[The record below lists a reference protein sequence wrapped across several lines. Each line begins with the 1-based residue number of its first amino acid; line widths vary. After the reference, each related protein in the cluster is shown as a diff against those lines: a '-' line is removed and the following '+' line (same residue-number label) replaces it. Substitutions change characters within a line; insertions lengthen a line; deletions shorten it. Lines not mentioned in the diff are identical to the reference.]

1 MIQNFIKKLVNLTF
15 VLLLLPVVSASAQ
28 YQLPNANFESWNRTW
43 NDKPQP
49 DSWYFANIHQTPLGM
64 DLKFNVG
71 ERSTRA
77 HTGSYSALCQGT
89 EVGAAGIK
97 EVSPSWITLGTPWT
111 YIDGLDTGSATA
123 GTSGGITWTARPDT
137 MSVWIIRESAT
148 GEDMNLV
155 YYAWTGTSTNTK
167 YKNKNNG
174 CQSHTENDEES
185 DICYSFDGN
194 ECGSPTGNAV
204 QVAQGW
210 LRTKALYNNWTL
222 VKVPI
227 KYFNNSAPQ
236 KMNIILSASN
246 YPHKRAKDGISTTSK
261 LYVDDI
267 SLIYSSQIYEMRFN
281 GMAYSKFKKDKY
293 EYTYELTGDDMPV
306 ITCFRSD
313 RQLSGS
319 EISIQYGTK
328 DGAPTTITVKAEDG
342 SSTSTY
348 KIYFVSKRDTNQY
361 PTSIKVNGTELSGF
375 NAYVSDYTVSLPY
388 GTEQKP
394 VIDVV
399 KANNKQT
406 VEISDY
412 AIPGTAKVTV
422 YAENT
427 DYSVTYNIKFE
438 LKGLSDTT
446 LKDILVNGVSIEG
459 FSPTKTIYRVNVP
472 VGTTGKQN
480 ITYVSAYPSGAQTIV
495 VDSRDV
501 AETSTITVSAPEAS
515 TSRVYKI
522 SYNVT
527 ESAYSYL
534 QDLKVGGVTIPGF
547 APATLSYTYPLPLG
561 TTSVP
566 AVTWTSGD
574 NYQTITKEDGGIDG
588 ITKITVK
595 AQNGINTSIYRISF
609 PLTKSSNSKLSDL
622 KVGGVTL
629 PDFSAD
635 VTSYSYVLPVGTTE
649 LPAVTWIQGDDYQ
662 SVRAI
667 YGGVN
672 GTTKI
677 IVTAQDGIVTTY
689 SIAFSVTQASNSTLK
704 DIKVGGVSIEGFMP
718 EKTEYFIVLPRGTK
732 TLPEI
737 TYTPYDELQK
747 ITKIEGGVNGVTRIT
762 VKAQSGDVTVYSLSF
777 SVEKSNNA
785 LLQDL
790 KVAGSTIEGFAP
802 NKFSYD
808 YELPAGTTVLPEISC
823 TQGDE
828 YQRVYITKG
837 GVKGAT
843 TIRVVAEDGDEN
855 TYTINFYVQKS
866 ESANLKN
873 IFIGGVALEGFTPDV
888 YSYDYTLS
896 ASEAT
901 CPAITVEKDGNQE
914 VVITK
919 PQGAGAA
926 TIKVIPEEGAV
937 NIYTINIFS
946 AAGGNCD
953 LADISVD
960 GVTVEGFA
968 PDKTEY
974 DITLAKGTT
983 VLPAITYVKGND
995 GQTVERRY
1003 GGVNGVTTISVMS
1016 AGGRFKAYYLNFSTE
1031 KSDVALLSD
1040 LKIDG
1045 VSIEGFSPDKYE
1057 YTYYVGKDATE
1068 LPSIQPVKA
1077 DASSRVDA
1085 VLPALYGNANFYVTA
1100 DNGVDKATYSVK
1112 FIPVADSNASLS
1124 DLKVDG
1130 VTIENFSPGVLDYVY
1145 EVESGYV
1152 PTVSYTRGADT
1163 QKILLDKDSKKA
1175 IIKVLAEDGSE
1186 QQYTVTFKSI
1196 LDNNA
1201 LLSDLQVYDSSS
1213 NKFVSVEGFASDR
1226 FDYTVQLPIT
1236 STDFPAVNCVGVNER
1251 QTYLISYGKFSEPVA
1266 IKVTA
1271 EDGETTAD
1279 YTITFVKE
1287 KSSVSTLDELLV
1299 GGDIIEGF
1307 DPETHTY
1314 NVEFEADEA
1323 RGDISFVRTD
1333 AASLVTVHDNSYN
1346 TASTVTVT
1354 AEDGTETVYTIN
1366 FSTKAPVGENV
1377 LKALMV
1383 NGNPVAG
1390 FASDKFDYTVEL
1402 YSNEKSGVS
1411 FVKNYES
1418 QTAVV
1423 TSSEKGK
1430 SVVTLKSNQDGVAD
1444 ATYTINYTYKQ
1455 PYNVLASISVNGA
1468 VISGFDPYKTKYVV
1482 LVANAPSSVTA
1493 EMPDGSD
1500 AVKSLNTSNHVR
1512 FETPA
1517 TDRLQA
1523 AVYDVYFHYTGDDV
1537 DGSFETW
1544 ENATYNNVQ
1553 HPKGWKIPA
1562 DFIESHLGTYTSG
1575 EEVNPTTTKYSG
1587 SKAVHLKTVWLLPS
1601 AETMFGLMSL
1611 SDMSF
1616 ELGAWVLGIR
1626 TKSKNSFG
1634 EGVTYRN
1641 TPDKFSMMYYPV
1653 ANNKITEWHFIYKL
1667 KDTDGNTISNTYKG
1681 SYDKKKVWQKMEL
1694 PLSYPSNF
1702 STPAKLDLIVNS
1714 AHSETISDMYV
1725 GGSGGIPS
1733 SRYTSSLY
1741 VDDLKFIYSSA
1752 IKSITVN
1759 GNNAELNGE
1768 TATATINTEY
1778 IGLPDI
1784 NITGEVNDQMYDIDY
1799 GTEVDGVRTVSIVS
1813 YAEDMSHTD
1822 YTLTI
1827 TRAKSAETGLKSVMI
1842 DEVEVELNDGQTEYS
1857 VAVPAGTRYIKNISV
1872 NGKSSYQTIQTS
1884 FANGVITVVSTAET
1898 GDSKTYTINVVETDY
1913 SKAALNNIEVD
1924 GYAIEFAADKTDY
1937 AVALMSGTVTMP
1949 HISYNKI
1956 SDKQSVVL
1964 TEGGV
1969 NDMTS
1974 IKVTSADGDNELTY
1988 NIKFSVDPSAKTT
2001 SQLEGIEVLDAAV
2014 PVPFRQDVYEYEF
2027 DKAIEKVALVNYNRA
2042 FAEDSMAV
2050 VVNSDSLV
2058 WNLSNKVSE
2067 TEHEYKLRFTNRKS
2081 DNAKLSA
2088 IMVNGASYAEFDPAV
2103 TEYNITVG
2111 ETDGLIVEPVLG
2123 EPEQTLESSVL
2134 MPDNALLAYQ
2144 FTVTAANGNTLTY
2157 IVNLDREKN
2166 SDVTLNDITL
2176 GGAQVSGFDPA
2187 VTEYRVE
2194 LPAGTTKLPEVYA
2207 FGAQSS
2213 QTLSMSVG
2221 SISDA
2226 TTVNVNAENG
2236 DEQTYVLSFTVALSD
2251 NALLS
2256 GISANYVPLPD
2267 FEPEKFEYSVD
2278 VPAGKNDPVI
2288 TVDLGEPNQRVSA
2301 VLDGD
2306 KYKITV
2312 FAEAGNSQEYI
2323 VTFVRH
2329 LASGSDL
2336 ADIKLDGVSIEG
2348 FEPTKYEYSVELPYG
2363 TETLPAIEAVMGDAG
2378 QDIVIITSSVEGD
2391 TEINVTS
2398 QDRQNSSRYVIHFSV
2413 AKSANCDL
2421 AMIFADGT
2429 EISGFAPDV
2438 TEYNFTL
2445 PVGVT
2450 AIPEITYTKGDDEQT
2465 VTKIADGTTVALEV
2479 KAGNGINTKTYTL
2492 NYTIVLS
2499 KDASLNM
2506 IYVNG
2511 DEVENFAK
2519 ETLEYTVT
2527 LPLGTDITKVV
2538 VDYDKGTEWQTVE
2551 KVPFEGGV
2559 DLVVSAQD
2567 VEVKQTYRVNLNVE
2581 KSTNTALSDLMSGGK
2596 TVPDFDPETLD
2607 YSIVLPIGT
2616 KFIPDVTYV
2625 EGDEYQTIEKS
2636 VAADSLF
2643 FSVKVTAQN
2652 MDSRTYT
2659 VSYTKELSHDATLK
2673 SITLGDERQLI
2684 PQFDGDVLEYEVKLP
2699 YNAHSVPA
2707 ISYEKND
2714 DGQTVETDYTTSVT
2728 GTSTIK
2734 VTAADGDTSNT
2745 YTIQFSL
2752 LPCDVTTLDMIYY
2765 NGKNVPDFLPED
2777 NDYEVNLPYGTVDA
2791 PEVTFDFS
2799 VPGSQSA
2806 SVVTTGTQN
2815 GWKSVISVKAESGDE
2830 NEYTVIFTVQP
2841 DSETRLSD
2849 IKTFGK
2855 SIVGFNPEIE
2865 SYSFELEAYSDST
2878 LLPYPKDVE
2887 YVKMSSN
2894 ETVEVSQ
2901 PSRESVILKVTAPSG
2916 AVRNYVIKTTIR
2928 VSDNAHL
2935 AAIFYKDALIDGFEP
2950 DVYEYTI
2957 KLPFGSNTVDKDLVT
2972 YKTQEPGQTVMVVKN
2987 NLDVELQV
2995 TAQDGETYQIYTIH
3009 FVPDDF
3015 DPTVVPTQNEVC
3027 VTSTADGGW
3036 KFTTKCKNLT
3046 VIITDLAGRF
3056 LSIAELPSVD
3066 PNCEDIC
3073 SPDAEGYVYYGVKNQ
3088 VVTYNF
3094 LYAQK
3099 QRVLTGKLRCR

>member
-293 EYTYELTGDDMPV
+293 EYTYELTGDEMPV

-406 VEISDY
+406 VEISSY
-412 AIPGTAKVTV
+412 TIPGTAKVTV

-459 FSPTKTIYRVNVP
+459 FSPTKTFYKVNVP
-472 VGTTGKQN
+472 VGTTGAQQ
-480 ITYVSAYPSGAQTIV
+480 ITYVSAYPEGAQTIV
-495 VDSRDV
+495 VDSRDIS
-501 AETSTITVSAPEAS
+501 ETSTITVSAPEATS
-515 TSRVYKI
+515 SRVYKI

-649 LPAVTWIQGDDYQ
+649 LPAVTWTQGDDYQ
-662 SVRAI
+662 SVKAI

-677 IVTAQDGIVTTY
+677 IVTAQDGTVTTY

-873 IFIGGVALEGFTPDV
+873 IFIGGVALEGFIPDV

-1045 VSIEGFSPDKYE
+1045 VSIEGFSPDKYD

-1085 VLPALYGNANFYVTA
+1085 VLPAVYGNANFYVTA

-1145 EVESGYV
+1145 EVASGYV
-1152 PTVSYTRGADT
+1152 PTVSYTRGTDT

-1279 YTITFVKE
+1279 YTITFERE
-1287 KSSVSTLDELLV
+1287 KSSVSTLDELQV
-1299 GGDIIEGF
+1299 GGDMVEGF
-1307 DPETHTY
+1307 DPETLTY
-1314 NVEFEADEA
+1314 NIELEADET

-1333 AASLVTVHDNSYN
+1333 AASLVTVRDNSYN

-1354 AEDGTETVYTIN
+1354 AEDGSETVYTLN

-1383 NGNPVAG
+1383 NEKLVSG
-1390 FASDKFDYTVEL
+1390 FASDKFEYNVEL
-1402 YSNEKSGVS
+1402 YSNEIPDVT
-1411 FVKNYES
+1411 FVKNYEL
-1418 QTAVV
+1418 QTALV
-1423 TSSEKGK
+1423 TTSEQGK
-1430 SVVTLKSNQDGVAD
+1430 SVITLKSNQDGVAD
-1444 ATYTINYTYKQ
+1444 VTYTINYTYAL
-1455 PYNVLASISVNGA
+1455 PYNVASTIKIDDVEIA
-1468 VISGFDPYKTKYVV
+1468 GFDPYKTKYVIDV
-1482 LVANAPSSVTA
+1482 TSTPASVVA
-1493 EMPDGSD
+1493 EMADGSD
-1500 AVKSLNTSNHVR
+1500 VNRTINNQNHVR
-1512 FETPA
+1512 FETPEKDGFA
-1517 TDRLQA
+1517 GV
-1523 AVYDVYFHYTGDDV
+1523 VYDLYFYYSDDV
-1537 DGSFETW
+1537 IPNNHFTEWTKPKYTVVSSAVKPVGWNCPADVVGEQDVHWSAALVCAGVRSGKAGYEISKESNTVVGV
-1544 ENATYNNVQ
+1544 NTKTYQ
-1553 HPKGWKIPA
+1553 CALAGEIPA
-1562 DFIESHLGTYTSG
+1562 VLTLGNVSCHMDVAAQSETGFSG
-1575 EEVNPTTTKYSG
+1575 
-1587 SKAVHLKTVWLLPS
+1587 
-1601 AETMFGLMSL
+1601 
-1611 SDMSF
+1611 
-1616 ELGAWVLGIR
+1616 GI
-1626 TKSKNSFG
+1626 TF
-1634 EGVTYRN
+1634 RN
-1641 TPDKFSMMYYPV
+1641 TPDAVKLRYNYKSK
-1653 ANNKITEWHFIYKL
+1653 ANDGALFAVRFFEGGTEINKDILIENETSGYAEYTKQLELGDAHPTNMNIAINPN
-1667 KDTDGNTISNTYKG
+1667 GNTWKG
-1681 SYDKKKVWQKMEL
+1681 LTALNMAEV
-1694 PLSYPSNF
+1694 
-1702 STPAKLDLIVNS
+1702 
-1714 AHSETISDMYV
+1714 
-1725 GGSGGIPS
+1725 
-1733 SRYTSSLY
+1733 Y
-1741 VDDLKFIYSSA
+1741 VDYISFLYNSKISA
-1752 IKSITVN
+1752 ITVN
-1759 GNNAELNGE
+1759 GEAASISGT
-1768 TATATINTEY
+1768 TATATIDSEY

-1784 NITGEVNDQMYDIDY
+1784 KITGEVDDQMYRIDY
-1799 GTEVDGVRTVSIVS
+1799 DTEVDGVRTVSIVS
-1813 YAEDMSHTD
+1813 YAENLSYTD

-1827 TRAKSAETGLKSVMI
+1827 TRAKSAETGLKSVMV
-1842 DEVEVELNDGQTEYS
+1842 DGVSVGLNDGQTEYT
-1857 VAVPAGTRYIKNISV
+1857 VTVPAGTRFIKNISV
-1872 NGKSSYQTIQTS
+1872 KGKSTYQTIQTS
-1884 FANGVITVVSTAET
+1884 FADGAITVVSTAEN

-2027 DKAIEKVALVNYNRA
+2027 DKAIEKVALINYNRA

-2226 TTVNVNAENG
+2226 TTVNVNAGNG

-2278 VPAGKNDPVI
+2278 VPAGKEDPVI

-2312 FAEAGNSQEYI
+2312 IAEAGNSQEYV

-2329 LASGSDL
+2329 MASGSDL
-2336 ADIKLDGVSIEG
+2336 ADIKLDGVSIDG

-2714 DGQTVETDYTTSVT
+2714 DGQTVETSYTESLT

-2791 PEVTFDFS
+2791 PAVTFDLS
-2799 VPGSQSA
+2799 EPEHQSA
-2806 SVVTTGTQN
+2806 SVVTTGTEG

-2865 SYSFELEAYSDST
+2865 SYSFELEAYSDSS

-2887 YVKMSSN
+2887 YIKMSDN
-2894 ETVEVSQ
+2894 EVVEISQ

-2916 AVRNYVIKTTIR
+2916 AVRNYVVKTTIR
-2928 VSDNAHL
+2928 VSDNAQL
-2935 AAIFYKDALIDGFEP
+2935 DAVLYKDVVIDGFSP
-2950 DVYEYTI
+2950 DIYDYTI

-3027 VTSTADGGW
+3027 VTSTVDGGW

-3099 QRVLTGKLRCR
+3099 QRVLTGKLKCR

>member
-293 EYTYELTGDDMPV
+293 EYTYELTGDEMPV

-394 VIDVV
+394 IIDVV

-406 VEISDY
+406 VEISSY
-412 AIPGTAKVTV
+412 TIPGTAKVTV

-459 FSPTKTIYRVNVP
+459 FSPTKTFYKVNVP
-472 VGTTGKQN
+472 VGTTGAQQ
-480 ITYVSAYPSGAQTIV
+480 ITYVSAYPEGAQTIV
-495 VDSRDV
+495 VDSRDIS
-501 AETSTITVSAPEAS
+501 ETSTITVSAPEATS
-515 TSRVYKI
+515 SRVYKI

-649 LPAVTWIQGDDYQ
+649 LPAVTWTQGDDYQ
-662 SVRAI
+662 SVKAI

-677 IVTAQDGIVTTY
+677 IVTAQDGTVTTY

-873 IFIGGVALEGFTPDV
+873 IFIGGVALEGFIPDV

-1045 VSIEGFSPDKYE
+1045 VSIEGFSPDKYD

-1085 VLPALYGNANFYVTA
+1085 VLPAVYGNANFYVTA

-1145 EVESGYV
+1145 EVASGYV
-1152 PTVSYTRGADT
+1152 PTVSYTRGTDT

-1279 YTITFVKE
+1279 YTITFERE
-1287 KSSVSTLDELLV
+1287 KSSVSTLDELQV
-1299 GGDIIEGF
+1299 GGDMVEGF
-1307 DPETHTY
+1307 DPETLTY
-1314 NVEFEADEA
+1314 NIELEADET

-1333 AASLVTVHDNSYN
+1333 AASLVTVRDNSYN

-1354 AEDGTETVYTIN
+1354 AEDGSETVYTLN

-1383 NGNPVAG
+1383 NEKLVSG
-1390 FASDKFDYTVEL
+1390 FASDKFEYNVEL
-1402 YSNEKSGVS
+1402 YSNEIPDVT
-1411 FVKNYES
+1411 FVKNYEL
-1418 QTAVV
+1418 QTALV
-1423 TSSEKGK
+1423 TTSEQGK
-1430 SVVTLKSNQDGVAD
+1430 SVITLKSNQDGVAD
-1444 ATYTINYTYKQ
+1444 VTYTINYTYAL
-1455 PYNVLASISVNGA
+1455 PYNVASTIKIDDVEIA
-1468 VISGFDPYKTKYVV
+1468 GFDPYKTKYVIDV
-1482 LVANAPSSVTA
+1482 TSTPASVVA
-1493 EMPDGSD
+1493 EMADGSD
-1500 AVKSLNTSNHVR
+1500 VNRTINNQNHVR
-1512 FETPA
+1512 FETPEKDGFA
-1517 TDRLQA
+1517 GV
-1523 AVYDVYFHYTGDDV
+1523 VYDLYFYYSDDV
-1537 DGSFETW
+1537 IPNNHFTEWTKPKYTVVSSAVKPVGWNCPADVVGEQDVHWSAALVCAGVRSGKAGYEISKESNTVVGV
-1544 ENATYNNVQ
+1544 NTKTYQ
-1553 HPKGWKIPA
+1553 CALAGEIPA
-1562 DFIESHLGTYTSG
+1562 VLTLGNVSCHMDVAAQSETGFSG
-1575 EEVNPTTTKYSG
+1575 
-1587 SKAVHLKTVWLLPS
+1587 
-1601 AETMFGLMSL
+1601 
-1611 SDMSF
+1611 
-1616 ELGAWVLGIR
+1616 GI
-1626 TKSKNSFG
+1626 TF
-1634 EGVTYRN
+1634 RN
-1641 TPDKFSMMYYPV
+1641 TPDAVKLRYNYKSK
-1653 ANNKITEWHFIYKL
+1653 ANDGALFAVRFFEGGTEINKDILIENETSGYAEYTKQLELGDAHPTNMNIAINPN
-1667 KDTDGNTISNTYKG
+1667 GNTWKG
-1681 SYDKKKVWQKMEL
+1681 LTALNMAEV
-1694 PLSYPSNF
+1694 
-1702 STPAKLDLIVNS
+1702 
-1714 AHSETISDMYV
+1714 
-1725 GGSGGIPS
+1725 
-1733 SRYTSSLY
+1733 Y
-1741 VDDLKFIYSSA
+1741 VDYISFLYNSKISA
-1752 IKSITVN
+1752 ITVN
-1759 GNNAELNGE
+1759 GEAASISGT
-1768 TATATINTEY
+1768 TATATIDSEY

-1784 NITGEVNDQMYDIDY
+1784 KITGEVDDQMYRIDY
-1799 GTEVDGVRTVSIVS
+1799 DTEVDGVRTVSIVS
-1813 YAEDMSHTD
+1813 YAENLSYTD

-1827 TRAKSAETGLKSVMI
+1827 TRAKSAETGLKSVMV
-1842 DEVEVELNDGQTEYS
+1842 DGVSVGLNDGQTEYT
-1857 VAVPAGTRYIKNISV
+1857 VTVPAGTRFIKNISV
-1872 NGKSSYQTIQTS
+1872 KGKSTYQTIQTS
-1884 FANGVITVVSTAET
+1884 FADGAITVVSTAEN

-2027 DKAIEKVALVNYNRA
+2027 DKAIEKVALINYNRA

-2226 TTVNVNAENG
+2226 TTVNVNAGNG

-2278 VPAGKNDPVI
+2278 VPAGKEDPVI

-2312 FAEAGNSQEYI
+2312 IAEAGNSQEYV

-2329 LASGSDL
+2329 MASGSDL
-2336 ADIKLDGVSIEG
+2336 ADIKLDGVSIDG

-2714 DGQTVETDYTTSVT
+2714 DGQTVETSYTESLT

-2791 PEVTFDFS
+2791 PAVTFDLS
-2799 VPGSQSA
+2799 EPEHQSA
-2806 SVVTTGTQN
+2806 SVVTTGTEG

-2865 SYSFELEAYSDST
+2865 SYSFELEAYSDSS

-2887 YVKMSSN
+2887 YIKMSDN
-2894 ETVEVSQ
+2894 EVVEISQ

-2916 AVRNYVIKTTIR
+2916 AVRNYVVKTTIR
-2928 VSDNAHL
+2928 VSDNAQL
-2935 AAIFYKDALIDGFEP
+2935 DAVLYKDVVIDGFSP
-2950 DVYEYTI
+2950 DIYDYTI

-3027 VTSTADGGW
+3027 VTSTVDGGW

-3099 QRVLTGKLRCR
+3099 QRVLTGKLKCR

>member
-1 MIQNFIKKLVNLTF
+1 MIQNFTKKLVDFTF

-28 YQLPNANFESWNRTW
+28 YQLPNAGFEAWNSSWNG
-43 NDKPQP
+43 KPQP
-49 DSWYFANIHQTPLGM
+49 DSWNLSNVSQAGF
-64 DLKFNVG
+64 DFNVG
-71 ERSTRA
+71 ERTNDA
-77 HTGSYSALCQGT
+77 HTGQYAVRCQGT
-89 EVGAAGIK
+89 EVGGFGITA
-97 EVSPSWITLGTPWT
+97 VSPSWVTLGVAWA
-111 YIDGLDTGSATA
+111 YLDGINVGSATA
-123 GTSGGITWTARPDT
+123 GTTGGIAFSARPD
-137 MSVWIIRESAT
+137 SLGVWMKRGTA
-148 GEDMNLV
+148 GGNEDMNIV
-155 YYAWTGTSTNTK
+155 YYSWHGTATNNK
-167 YKNKNNG
+167 YGNKNGG
-174 CQSHTENDEES
+174 CTTTQRVDEES
-185 DICYSFDGN
+185 DICKSDGN
-194 ECGSPTGNAV
+194 ECQSPSGDAV

-210 LRTKALYNNWTL
+210 LRSRVNYGNWTL

-227 KYFNNSAPQ
+227 KYFNNDRPT
-236 KMNIILSASN
+236 KMNIILSGSN
-246 YPHKRAKDGISTTSK
+246 YPNKRANSGQYTTSWMI
-261 LYVDDI
+261 VDDVH
-267 SLIYSSQIYEMRFN
+267 LIYSSQIYEMRFN

-293 EYTYELTGDDMPV
+293 EYTYELTGDEMPV

-319 EISIQYGTK
+319 EISIQYGTM

-406 VEISDY
+406 VEISSY
-412 AIPGTAKVTV
+412 TIPGTAKVTV

-459 FSPTKTIYRVNVP
+459 FSPTKTFYKVNVP
-472 VGTTGKQN
+472 VGTTGAQQ
-480 ITYVSAYPSGAQTIV
+480 ITYVSAYPEGAQTIV
-495 VDSRDV
+495 VDSRDIS
-501 AETSTITVSAPEAS
+501 ETSTITVSAPEATS
-515 TSRVYKI
+515 SRVYKI

-677 IVTAQDGIVTTY
+677 IVTAQDGTVTTY

-873 IFIGGVALEGFTPDV
+873 IFIGGVALEGFIPDV

-983 VLPAITYVKGND
+983 VLPAITYVKGNE

-1085 VLPALYGNANFYVTA
+1085 VLPAVYGNANFYVTA

-1145 EVESGYV
+1145 EVASGYV
-1152 PTVSYTRGADT
+1152 PTVTYTRGADT
-1163 QKILLDKDSKKA
+1163 QKVLLDKDSKKA
-1175 IIKVLAEDGSE
+1175 VIKVLAEDGGE
-1186 QQYTVTFKSI
+1186 QQYTVTFKAI

-1213 NKFVSVEGFASDR
+1213 NKFVSVEGFAPDK

-1279 YTITFVKE
+1279 YTITFERE
-1287 KSSVSTLDELLV
+1287 KSSVSTLDELQV
-1299 GGDIIEGF
+1299 GGDMVEGF
-1307 DPETHTY
+1307 DPETLTY
-1314 NVEFEADEA
+1314 NIELEADEM

-1333 AASLVTVHDNSYN
+1333 AASLVTVRDNSYN

-1354 AEDGTETVYTIN
+1354 AEDGSETVYTLN

-1383 NGNPVAG
+1383 NEKLVSG
-1390 FASDKFDYTVEL
+1390 FASDKFEYNVEL
-1402 YSNEKSGVS
+1402 YSNEIPDVT
-1411 FVKNYES
+1411 FVKNYEL
-1418 QTAVV
+1418 QTALV
-1423 TSSEKGK
+1423 TTSEQGK
-1430 SVVTLKSNQDGVAD
+1430 SVITLKSNQDGVAD
-1444 ATYTINYTYKQ
+1444 VTYTINYTYAL
-1455 PYNVLASISVNGA
+1455 PYNVASTIKIDDVEIA
-1468 VISGFDPYKTKYVV
+1468 GFDPYKTKYVIDV
-1482 LVANAPSSVTA
+1482 TSTPASVVA
-1493 EMPDGSD
+1493 EMADGSD
-1500 AVKSLNTSNHVR
+1500 VNRTINNQNHVR
-1512 FETPA
+1512 FETPEKDGFA
-1517 TDRLQA
+1517 GV
-1523 AVYDVYFHYTGDDV
+1523 VYDLYFYYSDDV
-1537 DGSFETW
+1537 IPNNHFTEWTKPKYTVVSSAVKPVGWNCPADVVGEQDVHWSAALVCAGVRSGKAGYEISKESNTVVGV
-1544 ENATYNNVQ
+1544 NTKTYQ
-1553 HPKGWKIPA
+1553 CALAGEIPA
-1562 DFIESHLGTYTSG
+1562 VLTLGNVSCHMDVAAQSETGFSG
-1575 EEVNPTTTKYSG
+1575 
-1587 SKAVHLKTVWLLPS
+1587 
-1601 AETMFGLMSL
+1601 
-1611 SDMSF
+1611 
-1616 ELGAWVLGIR
+1616 GI
-1626 TKSKNSFG
+1626 TF
-1634 EGVTYRN
+1634 RN
-1641 TPDKFSMMYYPV
+1641 TPDAVKLRYNYKSK
-1653 ANNKITEWHFIYKL
+1653 ANDGALFAVRFFEGGTEINKDILIENETSGYAEYTKQLELGDAHPTNMNIAINPN
-1667 KDTDGNTISNTYKG
+1667 GNTWKG
-1681 SYDKKKVWQKMEL
+1681 LTALNMAEV
-1694 PLSYPSNF
+1694 
-1702 STPAKLDLIVNS
+1702 
-1714 AHSETISDMYV
+1714 
-1725 GGSGGIPS
+1725 
-1733 SRYTSSLY
+1733 Y
-1741 VDDLKFIYSSA
+1741 VDYISFLYNSKISA
-1752 IKSITVN
+1752 ITVN
-1759 GNNAELNGE
+1759 GEAASISGT
-1768 TATATINTEY
+1768 TATATIDSEY

-1784 NITGEVNDQMYDIDY
+1784 KITGEVDDQMYRIDY
-1799 GTEVDGVRTVSIVS
+1799 DTEVDGVRTVSIVS
-1813 YAEDMSHTD
+1813 YAENLSYTD

-1827 TRAKSAETGLKSVMI
+1827 TRAKSAETGLKSVMV
-1842 DEVEVELNDGQTEYS
+1842 DGVSVGLNDGQTEYT
-1857 VAVPAGTRYIKNISV
+1857 VTVPAGTRFIKNISV
-1872 NGKSSYQTIQTS
+1872 KGKSTYQTIQTS
-1884 FANGVITVVSTAET
+1884 FADGAITVVSTAEN

-2027 DKAIEKVALVNYNRA
+2027 DKAIEKVALVNYNKA

-2278 VPAGKNDPVI
+2278 VPAGKEDPVI

-2312 FAEAGNSQEYI
+2312 IAEAGNSQEYV

-2329 LASGSDL
+2329 MASGSDL

-2538 VDYDKGTEWQTVE
+2538 VDYDKGTEWQSVE

>member
-1 MIQNFIKKLVNLTF
+1 MKQNFCKFLTKITAA
-15 VLLLLPVVSASAQ
+15 VMLLSVATANAQ
-28 YQLPNANFESWNRTW
+28 YQVPNANFESWPTTW
-43 NDKPQP
+43 NGAPQP
-49 DSWYFANIHQTPLGM
+49 ATWNLS
-64 DLKFNVG
+64 NVSQAGFDFCIG

-77 HTGSYSALCQGT
+77 HSGSYSVLCQDK
-89 EVGAAGIK
+89 EVGAFGIT
-97 EVSPSWITLGTPWT
+97 EVSPSWVTLGTPWA
-111 YIDGLDTGSATA
+111 YLEGLSTGSATA
-123 GTSGGITWTARPDT
+123 GTYGGIAWTARPDT
-137 MSVWIIRESAT
+137 MAVWIIRESA
-148 GEDMNLV
+148 GNEDMNLI
-155 YYAWTGTSTNTK
+155 YYSWTGTSTNTK
-167 YKNKNNG
+167 YKNKNRG
-174 CQSHTENDEES
+174 CTSVTQTDEES
-185 DICYSFDGN
+185 DICYSTDGN
-194 ECGSPTGNAV
+194 ECGAPSGNAV
-204 QVAQGW
+204 QVAEGW
-210 LRTKALYNNWTL
+210 LRTKATYNNWTL
-222 VKVPI
+222 IKVPI
-227 KYFNNSAPQ
+227 KYFNGSIPQ

-246 YPHKRAKDGISTTSK
+246 YPNKRANSGLFTSSK
-261 LYVDDI
+261 LYADDVN
-267 SLIYSSQIYEMRFN
+267 LIYSSKIYDIRFN
-281 GMAYSKFKKDKY
+281 GMSYSKFNKDKY
-293 EYTYELTGDDMPV
+293 EYTYELDGDNLPT
-306 ITCFRSD
+306 ITCYRSE

-319 EISIQYGTK
+319 EITISYGKK
-328 DGAPTTITVKAEDG
+328 DGAPTVITVRAEDG
-342 SSTSTY
+342 SSTTTY
-348 KIYFVSKRDTNQY
+348 TIHFVSKRDTNQY
-361 PTSIKVNGTELSGF
+361 PTSIKVNGTALAGF
-375 NAYVSDYTVSLPY
+375 NAYVSDYTVALPY
-388 GTEQKP
+388 GTTENP
-394 VIDVV
+394 NIEVV
-399 KANNKQT
+399 KANPKQT
-406 VEISDY
+406 VSIAPY
-412 AIPGTAKVTV
+412 TIPGTAKVTV

-427 DYSVTYNIKFE
+427 DYSVVYNIKFTV
-438 LKGLSDTT
+438 KGLSDTT
-446 LKDILVNGVSIEG
+446 LKDILVNGVSIDG
-459 FSPTKTIYRVNVP
+459 FSPTKTIYKVNVP
-472 VGTTGKQN
+472 VGTTGAQK
-480 ITYVSAYPSGAQTIV
+480 ITYVSAYPEGAQTVV
-495 VDSRDV
+495 VDSRDIS
-501 AETSTITVSAPEAS
+501 ETSTITVSAPEATS
-515 TSRVYKI
+515 SRVYKI

-534 QDLKVGGVTIPGF
+534 QDLKVGGVTISGF
-547 APATLSYTYPLPLG
+547 APATLNYTYPLPLG

-566 AVTWTSGD
+566 AVTWTQGD
-574 NYQTITKEDGGIDG
+574 NYQTVTKEDGGVDG

-595 AQNGINTSIYRISF
+595 AQNNINTSIYRISF
-609 PLTKSSNSKLSDL
+609 PLTKSSNSKLADL
-622 KVGGVTL
+622 KVAGVAL
-629 PDFSAD
+629 PGFSAD
-635 VTSYSYVLPVGTTE
+635 VTSYSYVLPVGTTV
-649 LPAVTWIQGDDYQ
+649 LPEVTWTQGDDFQ
-662 SVRAI
+662 TVKPI

-677 IVTAQDGIVTTY
+677 VVTAQDGTVTTY

-704 DIKVGGVSIEGFMP
+704 DIKVGGVSIDGFMP
-718 EKTEYFIVLPRGTK
+718 EKTEYYIVLPRGTK

-737 TYTPYDELQK
+737 TYTPFDELQK

-762 VKAQSGDVTVYSLSF
+762 VKAQSGDVTVYTLSF
-777 SVEKSNNA
+777 SVEKSDNA

-802 NKFSYD
+802 DKFSYD
-808 YELPAGTTVLPEISC
+808 YELAAGTTVLPEISC

-828 YQRVYITKG
+828 YQKVYITKG

-843 TIRVVAEDGDEN
+843 TIRVVAESGTEN

-896 ASEAT
+896 ASET
-901 CPAITVEKDGNQE
+901 SCPTITVEKDGNQE

-919 PQGAGAA
+919 PQGTGVA
-926 TIKVIPEEGAV
+926 TIKVVPEEGAV
-937 NIYTINIFS
+937 NIYTINIYS
-946 AAGGNCD
+946 AEGGNCE
-953 LADISVD
+953 LASISVG

-974 DITLAKGTT
+974 DITLAQGTT
-983 VLPAITYVKGND
+983 VLPAITYVKGDESQN
-995 GQTVERRY
+995 VELRE
-1003 GGVNGVTTISVMS
+1003 GGVNGTTIISVMS
-1016 AGGRFKAYYLNFSTE
+1016 AGGKTKAYYLNFTTE
-1031 KSDVALLSD
+1031 KSAVALLSD

-1045 VSIEGFSPDKYE
+1045 VSIEGFSPDKYD
-1057 YTYYVGKDATE
+1057 YVYKLNRDASV
-1068 LPSIQPVKA
+1068 LPAIQPVKA

-1085 VLPALYGNANFYVTA
+1085 VLPAVFGKAYFYVTA
-1100 DNGVDKATYSVK
+1100 DNGVDKATYSVL
-1112 FIPVADSNASLS
+1112 FTPVADSNASLS
-1124 DLKVDG
+1124 DLKIDG
-1130 VTIENFSPGVLDYVY
+1130 VTIEGFSPNVLDYVY
-1145 EVESGYV
+1145 EVAGGYV
-1152 PTVSYTRGADT
+1152 PSVTYIRGSEN
-1163 QKILLDKDSKKA
+1163 QKVLLDKDSKKSV
-1175 IIKVLAEDGSE
+1175 INVIAENGSE
-1186 QQYTVTFKSI
+1186 QKYTVTYKAI

-1201 LLSDLQVYDSSS
+1201 LLSDLQVYDSS
-1213 NKFVSVEGFASDR
+1213 NNRFVSVEGFAPDK
-1226 FDYTVQLPIT
+1226 FDYTVQLPKT
-1236 STDFPAVNCVGVNER
+1236 STDFPAVNCVGMNER
-1251 QTYLISYGKFSEPVA
+1251 QTYLISYGKVSEPVA

-1366 FSTKAPVGENV
+1366 FSVKAKTGENV

-1402 YSNEKSGVS
+1402 YSNEKPGVS

-1562 DFIESHLGTYTSG
+1562 DFIEGHLGTYTSG

-1616 ELGAWVLGIR
+1616 ELGAWYVFDH
-1626 TKSKNSFG
+1626 TPSKNSFG

-1681 SYDKKKVWQKMEL
+1681 SYDKKKIWQKMEL

-1725 GGSGGIPS
+1725 GGGGGIAS
-1733 SRYTSSLY
+1733 NRYTSSLY

-1759 GNNAELNGE
+1759 GNNAELNGK

-1784 NITGEVNDQMYDIDY
+1784 KITGEVNDQMYDIDY

-1827 TRAKSAETGLKSVMI
+1827 TRAKSVETGLKSVMI

-1872 NGKSSYQTIQTS
+1872 SGKSSYQTIQTS
-1884 FANGVITVVSTAET
+1884 FANGVITVVSTAEN
-1898 GDSKTYTINVVETDY
+1898 GDSKTYTFNLAEADK
-1913 SKAALNNIEVD
+1913 SKATLNNIEVN
-1924 GYAIEFAADKTDY
+1924 GYSIEFAADKTDY
-1937 AVALMSGTVTMP
+1937 AVTLASGTAVLP
-1949 HISYNKI
+1949 HISYTKI

-1969 NDMTS
+1969 NGATTL
-1974 IKVTSADGDNELTY
+1974 KVTSADGENELTY
-1988 NIKFSVDPSAKTT
+1988 NIEFSVAPSAETT
-2001 SQLEGIEVLDAAV
+2001 SQLESIEVLDATE
-2014 PVPFRQDVYEYEF
+2014 PISFNKDVYEYEF
-2027 DKAIEKVALVNYNRA
+2027 DKAMEDVALVNYGRA

-2050 VVNSDSLV
+2050 VINRDSLV

-2081 DNAKLSA
+2081 DNARLSA
-2088 IMVNGASYAEFDPAV
+2088 IMVNGASYAGFDPAV
-2103 TEYNITVG
+2103 TEYSITLG
-2111 ETDGLIVEPVLG
+2111 ETDGMLVEPVLG
-2123 EPEQTLESSVL
+2123 ETDQTLESSIL
-2134 MPDNALLAYQ
+2134 MPDNGALLAYQ
-2144 FTVTAANGNTLTY
+2144 FTVTAANGNSLTY
-2157 IVNLDREKN
+2157 IVNLDREKS

-2176 GGAQVSGFDPA
+2176 GGVQVPGFDPA
-2187 VTEYRVE
+2187 VTEYRVD

-2207 FGAQSS
+2207 LGAHTN
-2213 QTLSMSVG
+2213 QTLGLNVG

-2226 TTVNVNAENG
+2226 TTVTVNAESG

-2267 FEPEKFEYSVD
+2267 FEPEKFEYTVD

-2288 TVDLGEPNQRVSA
+2288 TVDLGEPSQRVSA
-2301 VLDGD
+2301 TLDAD

-2312 FAEAGNSQEYI
+2312 IAEAGNSQVYT
-2323 VTFVRH
+2323 VTFARH

-2363 TETLPAIEAVMGDAG
+2363 AETLPAIEAVMGDAG
-2378 QDIVIITSSVEGD
+2378 QDIVIITSSVKGD

-2421 AMIFADGT
+2421 AMIYADGT

-2438 TEYNFTL
+2438 TEYNVTL

-2450 AIPEITYTKGDDEQT
+2450 AIPEITFTKGDDEQT
-2465 VTKIADGTTVALEV
+2465 VTKIADGTTVSLEV
-2479 KAGNGINTKTYTL
+2479 KAGNGINIKTYTL
-2492 NYTIVLS
+2492 NFTIVLS

-2511 DEVENFAK
+2511 DEVEGFAK

-2538 VDYDKGTEWQTVE
+2538 VDYQKGTEWQTVD
-2551 KVPFEGGV
+2551 KVPFDGGV
-2559 DLVVSAQD
+2559 DLVVKAQD
-2567 VEVKQTYRVNLNVE
+2567 VEVQQIYKVNLNVE
-2581 KSTNTALSDLMSGGK
+2581 KSTNTALADLMSGGK
-2596 TVPDFDPETLD
+2596 TVPEFDPETLD
-2607 YSIVLPIGT
+2607 YSIKLPIGT

-2652 MDSRTYT
+2652 MESRTYT
-2659 VSYTKELSHDATLK
+2659 VSYTKELSHNATLK

-2684 PQFDGDVLEYEVKLP
+2684 PSFDSEGFVYRVELP
-2699 YNAHSVPA
+2699 YGTTKVPV
-2707 ISYEKND
+2707 IDYEKAED
-2714 DGQTVETDYTTSVT
+2714 EQTVETSYTESVT

-2734 VTAADGDTSNT
+2734 VTAADGITSNT
-2745 YTIQFSL
+2745 YSITFSV
-2752 LPCDVTTLDMIYY
+2752 LPCDITTLDMIYY
-2765 NGKNVPDFLPED
+2765 NGNPVDEFAPDKNEYDVE
-2777 NDYEVNLPYGTVDA
+2777 LPYGTVTA
-2791 PEVTFDFS
+2791 PVVTVDLS
-2799 VPGSQSA
+2799 VPGHQEATIVTEGDAA
-2806 SVVTTGTQN
+2806 SGWNSKITVT
-2815 GWKSVISVKAESGDE
+2815 AESGDL
-2830 NEYTVIFTVQP
+2830 NEYTVMFTVAP
-2841 DSETRLSD
+2841 DRENRLSN
-2849 IKTFGK
+2849 IKLFGK
-2855 SIVGFNPEIE
+2855 TMEGFNPDIE
-2865 SYSFELEAYSDST
+2865 NYAFELEAYSDST

-2887 YVKMSSN
+2887 YVKMSDN
-2894 ETVEVSQ
+2894 ETVEISQ
-2901 PSRESVILKVTAPSG
+2901 NTRESVILKVTAQSG
-2916 AVRNYVIKTTIR
+2916 DIRNYVIQTTIR
-2928 VSDNAHL
+2928 ISDNTAL
-2935 AAIFYKDALIDGFEP
+2935 KAVYYKDVLVNGFDP
-2950 DVYEYTI
+2950 DVLEYTI
-2957 KLPFGSNTVDKDLVT
+2957 KIPFGATNVDKELVT
-2972 YKTQEPGQTVMVVKN
+2972 YETQEPGQTVMVVKD
-2987 NLDVELQV
+2987 NLDVQLQV
-2995 TAQDGETYQIYTIH
+2995 MAQDGESYAIYIIH
-3009 FVPDDF
+3009 FVPDEF
-3015 DPTVVPTQNEVC
+3015 DPTAEPAQSDVC
-3027 VTSTADGGW
+3027 LTSTPDGSW
-3036 KFTTKCKNLT
+3036 KFTTRCKNVT
-3046 VIITDLAGRF
+3046 VILTDLGGRF
-3056 LSIAELPSVD
+3056 LGIVELPTVD

-3073 SPDAEGYVYYGVKNQ
+3073 SPDAEGYIFKGEQNQ

-3099 QRVLTGKLRCR
+3099 KRVLTGKVRCR

>member
-293 EYTYELTGDDMPV
+293 EYTYELTGDEMPV

-328 DGAPTTITVKAEDG
+328 DGTPTTITVKAEDG

-459 FSPTKTIYRVNVP
+459 FSPTRTVYKVNVP
-472 VGTTGKQN
+472 VGTTGAQQ
-480 ITYVSAYPSGAQTIV
+480 ITYVSAYPEGAQTIV
-495 VDSRDV
+495 VDSRDIS
-501 AETSTITVSAPEAS
+501 ETSTVTVSAPEATS
-515 TSRVYKI
+515 SRVYKI

-677 IVTAQDGIVTTY
+677 IVTAQDGTVTTY

-873 IFIGGVALEGFTPDV
+873 IFIGGVALEGFIPDV

-995 GQTVERRY
+995 GQTVERRE

-1085 VLPALYGNANFYVTA
+1085 VLPAVYGNANFYVTA

-1145 EVESGYV
+1145 EVASGYV
-1152 PTVSYTRGADT
+1152 PTVTYARGSDT
-1163 QKILLDKDSKKA
+1163 QKVLLDKDSKKA

-1279 YTITFVKE
+1279 YTITFERE
-1287 KSSVSTLDELLV
+1287 KSSVSTLDELQV
-1299 GGDIIEGF
+1299 GGDMVEGF
-1307 DPETHTY
+1307 DPETLTY
-1314 NVEFEADEA
+1314 NIELEADET

-1333 AASLVTVHDNSYN
+1333 AASLVTVRDNSYN

-1354 AEDGTETVYTIN
+1354 AEDGSETVYTLN

-1383 NGNPVAG
+1383 NEKLVSG
-1390 FASDKFDYTVEL
+1390 FASDKFEYNVEL
-1402 YSNEKSGVS
+1402 YSNEIPDVT
-1411 FVKNYES
+1411 FVKNYEL
-1418 QTAVV
+1418 QTALV
-1423 TSSEKGK
+1423 TTSEQGK
-1430 SVVTLKSNQDGVAD
+1430 SVITLKSNQDGVAD
-1444 ATYTINYTYKQ
+1444 VTYTINYTYAL
-1455 PYNVLASISVNGA
+1455 PYNVASTIKIDDVEIA
-1468 VISGFDPYKTKYVV
+1468 GFDPYKTKYVIDV
-1482 LVANAPSSVTA
+1482 TSTPASVVA
-1493 EMPDGSD
+1493 EMADGSD
-1500 AVKSLNTSNHVR
+1500 VNRTINNQNHVR
-1512 FETPA
+1512 FETPEKDGFA
-1517 TDRLQA
+1517 GV
-1523 AVYDVYFHYTGDDV
+1523 VYDLYFYYSDDV
-1537 DGSFETW
+1537 IPNNHFTEWTKPKYTVVSSAVKPVGWNCPADVVGEQDVHWSAALVCAGVRSGKAGYEISKESNTVVGV
-1544 ENATYNNVQ
+1544 NTKTYQ
-1553 HPKGWKIPA
+1553 CALAGEIPA
-1562 DFIESHLGTYTSG
+1562 VLTLGNVSCHMDVAAQSETGFSG
-1575 EEVNPTTTKYSG
+1575 
-1587 SKAVHLKTVWLLPS
+1587 
-1601 AETMFGLMSL
+1601 
-1611 SDMSF
+1611 
-1616 ELGAWVLGIR
+1616 GI
-1626 TKSKNSFG
+1626 TF
-1634 EGVTYRN
+1634 RN
-1641 TPDKFSMMYYPV
+1641 TPDAVKLRYNYKSK
-1653 ANNKITEWHFIYKL
+1653 ANDGALFAVRFFEGGTEINKDILIENETSGYAEYTKQLELGDAHPTNMNIAINPN
-1667 KDTDGNTISNTYKG
+1667 GNTWKG
-1681 SYDKKKVWQKMEL
+1681 LTALNMAEV
-1694 PLSYPSNF
+1694 
-1702 STPAKLDLIVNS
+1702 
-1714 AHSETISDMYV
+1714 
-1725 GGSGGIPS
+1725 
-1733 SRYTSSLY
+1733 Y
-1741 VDDLKFIYSSA
+1741 VDYISFLYNSKISA
-1752 IKSITVN
+1752 ITVN
-1759 GNNAELNGE
+1759 GEAASISGT
-1768 TATATINTEY
+1768 TATATIDSEY

-1784 NITGEVNDQMYDIDY
+1784 KITGEVDDQMYRIDY
-1799 GTEVDGVRTVSIVS
+1799 DTEVDGVRTVSIVS
-1813 YAEDMSHTD
+1813 YAENLSYTD

-1827 TRAKSAETGLKSVMI
+1827 TRAKSAETGLKSVMV
-1842 DEVEVELNDGQTEYS
+1842 DGVSVGLNDGQTEYT
-1857 VAVPAGTRYIKNISV
+1857 VTVPAGTRFIKNISV
-1872 NGKSSYQTIQTS
+1872 KGKSTYQTIQTS
-1884 FANGVITVVSTAET
+1884 FADGAITVVSTAEN

-2278 VPAGKNDPVI
+2278 VPAGKEDPVI

-2312 FAEAGNSQEYI
+2312 IAEAGNSQEYV

-2329 LASGSDL
+2329 MASGSDL
-2336 ADIKLDGVSIEG
+2336 ADIKLDGVSIDG

-2596 TVPDFDPETLD
+2596 TVEGFEPEKTD
-2607 YSIVLPIGT
+2607 YVIILPIGT
-2616 KFIPDVTYV
+2616 ETIPEVTYIA
-2625 EGDEYQTIEKS
+2625 GDEYQTIEKTVS
-2636 VAADSLF
+2636 VDGLIHT
-2643 FSVKVTAQN
+2643 VTVTAQN
-2652 MDSRTYT
+2652 LDKRVY
-2659 VSYTKELSHDATLK
+2659 VVRYERELSHNATLK

-2684 PQFDGDVLEYEVKLP
+2684 PSFDGDVFLYEVKLP
-2699 YNAHSVPA
+2699 YNAKSVPS
-2707 ISYEKND
+2707 IDYEKGED
-2714 DGQTVETDYTTSVT
+2714 EQTVETDYTTSVT
-2728 GTSTIK
+2728 GVSTIK
-2734 VTAADGDTSNT
+2734 VTAADGVTSNT
-2745 YTIQFSL
+2745 YTIKFSL
-2752 LPCDVTTLDMIYY
+2752 LPCNVTTLDMIYY
-2765 NGKNVPDFLPED
+2765 NGNEIPDFMPDD
-2777 NDYEVNLPYGTVDA
+2777 NDYDVTLPYGTVNV

-2865 SYSFELEAYSDST
+2865 SYSFELEAYSDSS

-2887 YVKMSSN
+2887 YIKMSDN
-2894 ETVEVSQ
+2894 EVVEISQ

-2916 AVRNYVIKTTIR
+2916 AVRNYVVKTTIR
-2928 VSDNAHL
+2928 VSDNAQL
-2935 AAIFYKDALIDGFEP
+2935 DAVLYKDVVIDGFSP
-2950 DVYEYTI
+2950 DIYDYTI

-3099 QRVLTGKLRCR
+3099 QRILTGKLRCR

>member
-1 MIQNFIKKLVNLTF
+1 MLILINENMKQNFCKFLTKITAA
-15 VLLLLPVVSASAQ
+15 VMLLSVATANAQ
-28 YQLPNANFESWNRTW
+28 YQVPNSNFESWPSTW
-43 NDKPQP
+43 NGEPQP
-49 DSWYFANIHQTPLGM
+49 ATWNLS
-64 DLKFNVG
+64 NVSQAGFDFCIG

-77 HTGSYSALCQGT
+77 HSGSYSVLCQDK
-89 EVGAAGIK
+89 EVGAFGIT
-97 EVSPSWITLGTPWT
+97 EVSPSWVTLGTPWA
-111 YIDGLDTGSATA
+111 YLKGLSTGSATA
-123 GTSGGITWTARPDT
+123 GTYGGISWTARPDT
-137 MSVWIIRESAT
+137 LGVWIIRESA
-148 GEDMNLV
+148 GNEDMNIV
-155 YYAWTGTSTNTK
+155 YYSWTGTSTNTK
-167 YKNKNNG
+167 YKNKDRG
-174 CQSHTENDEES
+174 CTEVTQNDEES
-185 DICYSFDGN
+185 DICYSTDGN
-194 ECGSPTGNAV
+194 ECGRPSGNAV
-204 QVAQGW
+204 QVAEGW
-210 LRTKALYNNWTL
+210 LRTKATYNNWTFI
-222 VKVPI
+222 KVPI
-227 KYFNNSAPQ
+227 KYFNGSIPQ

-246 YPHKRAKDGISTTSK
+246 YPNKRANSGLFTSSK
-261 LYVDDI
+261 LYADDVT
-267 SLIYSSQIYEMRFN
+267 LIYSSQIYDLRFN
-281 GMAYSKFKKDKY
+281 GMSYSKFNKDKY
-293 EYTYELTGDDMPV
+293 EYTYEVDGSMPV
-306 ITCFRSD
+306 ITCYRSE

-319 EISIQYGTK
+319 EINISYGQI
-328 DGAPTTITVKAEDG
+328 DGAPTVITVKAEDG

-348 KIYFVSKRDTNQY
+348 TINFVSKRDTNQY
-361 PTSIKVNGTELSGF
+361 PTSIKVNGTALAGF
-375 NAYVSDYTVSLPY
+375 NAYVSDYTVALPY
-388 GTEQKP
+388 GTTENP
-394 VIDVV
+394 NIEVV
-399 KANNKQT
+399 KANPKQT
-406 VEISDY
+406 VNIAPY
-412 AIPGTAKVTV
+412 TIPGTAKVTV

-427 DYSVTYNIKFE
+427 DYSVVYNIKFTV
-438 LKGLSDTT
+438 KGLSDTT

-459 FSPTKTIYRVNVP
+459 FSPTKTIYKVNVP
-472 VGTTGKQN
+472 VGTTGAQQ
-480 ITYVSAYPSGAQTIV
+480 ITYVSAYPKGAQTVV
-495 VDSRDV
+495 VDSRDIS
-501 AETSTITVSAPEAS
+501 ETSTITVSAPEATS
-515 TSRVYKI
+515 SRVYKI

-534 QDLKVGGVTIPGF
+534 QDLKVGGVTISGF
-547 APATLSYTYPLPLG
+547 APATLNYTYPLPLG

-566 AVTWTSGD
+566 AVTWTQGD
-574 NYQTITKEDGGIDG
+574 NYQTVTKEDGGVDG
-588 ITKITVK
+588 TTKITVK
-595 AQNGINTSIYRISF
+595 AQNNINTSIYRISF
-609 PLTKSSNSKLSDL
+609 PLTKSSNSKLADL

-629 PDFSAD
+629 PGFSAD
-635 VTSYSYVLPVGTTE
+635 VTSYSYVLPVGTTA
-649 LPAVTWIQGDDYQ
+649 LPEITWTQGDDYQ
-662 SVRAI
+662 TVKPI

-672 GTTKI
+672 GITKI
-677 IVTAQDGIVTTY
+677 VVTAQDGSVTTY
-689 SIAFSVTQASNSTLK
+689 SITFSVTQASNSTLK

-926 TIKVIPEEGAV
+926 TIKVVPEEGAV

-983 VLPAITYVKGND
+983 VLPAITYVKGNE
-995 GQTVERRY
+995 GQTVELRY

-1045 VSIEGFSPDKYE
+1045 VSIEGFSPDKYD
-1057 YTYYVGKDATE
+1057 YTYYVGKDATD

-1085 VLPALYGNANFYVTA
+1085 VLPAVYGNANFYVTA

-1130 VTIENFSPGVLDYVY
+1130 VTIESFSPGVLDYVY
-1145 EVESGYV
+1145 EVASGYV
-1152 PTVSYTRGADT
+1152 PTVTYARGADT
-1163 QKILLDKDSKKA
+1163 QKVLLDKDSKKA
-1175 IIKVLAEDGSE
+1175 VIKVLAEDGGE
-1186 QQYTVTFKSI
+1186 QQYTVTFKAI

-1213 NKFVSVEGFASDR
+1213 NKFVSVEGFAPDR

-1279 YTITFVKE
+1279 YTITFERE
-1287 KSSVSTLDELLV
+1287 KSSVSTLDELQV
-1299 GGDIIEGF
+1299 GGDMVEGF
-1307 DPETHTY
+1307 DPETLTY
-1314 NVEFEADEA
+1314 NIELEADET

-1333 AASLVTVHDNSYN
+1333 AASLVTVRDNSYN

-1354 AEDGTETVYTIN
+1354 AEDGSETVYTLN

-1383 NGNPVAG
+1383 NEKLVSG
-1390 FASDKFDYTVEL
+1390 FAPDKFEYNVEL
-1402 YSNEKSGVS
+1402 YSNETPDVT
-1411 FVKNYES
+1411 FVKNYEL

-1423 TSSEKGK
+1423 TTSEQGK
-1430 SVVTLKSNQDGVAD
+1430 SVITLKSNQDGVAD
-1444 ATYTINYTYKQ
+1444 VTYTINYTYVL
-1455 PYNVLASISVNGA
+1455 PYNVASTIKIDDVE
-1468 VISGFDPYKTKYVV
+1468 ISGFDPYKTKYVIDV
-1482 LVANAPSSVTA
+1482 TSTPSSVVA
-1493 EMPDGSD
+1493 EMADGSD
-1500 AVKSLNTSNHVR
+1500 VNKTINNQNHVR
-1512 FETPA
+1512 FETPEKDGLA
-1517 TDRLQA
+1517 GVA
-1523 AVYDVYFHYTGDDV
+1523 YDLYFYYSDDV
-1537 DGSFETW
+1537 IPNNHFTEWTKPKYTVVSSAVKPVGWNCPADVVGEQDVHWSAALVCAGVRSGKAGYEISKESNTVVGV
-1544 ENATYNNVQ
+1544 NTKTYQ
-1553 HPKGWKIPA
+1553 CALAGEIPA
-1562 DFIESHLGTYTSG
+1562 VLTLGNVSCHMDVAAQSETGFSG
-1575 EEVNPTTTKYSG
+1575 
-1587 SKAVHLKTVWLLPS
+1587 
-1601 AETMFGLMSL
+1601 
-1611 SDMSF
+1611 
-1616 ELGAWVLGIR
+1616 GI
-1626 TKSKNSFG
+1626 TF
-1634 EGVTYRN
+1634 RN
-1641 TPDKFSMMYYPV
+1641 TPDAVKLRYNYKSK
-1653 ANNKITEWHFIYKL
+1653 ANDGALFAVRFFEGGTEINKDILIENETSGYAEYTKQLELGDAHPTKMNIAINPN
-1667 KDTDGNTISNTYKG
+1667 GNTWKG
-1681 SYDKKKVWQKMEL
+1681 LTALNMAEV
-1694 PLSYPSNF
+1694 
-1702 STPAKLDLIVNS
+1702 
-1714 AHSETISDMYV
+1714 
-1725 GGSGGIPS
+1725 
-1733 SRYTSSLY
+1733 Y
-1741 VDDLKFIYSSA
+1741 VDYISFLYNSKISA
-1752 IKSITVN
+1752 ITVN
-1759 GNNAELNGE
+1759 GEAASISGT
-1768 TATATINTEY
+1768 TATATIDSEY

-1784 NITGEVNDQMYDIDY
+1784 KITGEVDDQMYRIDY
-1799 GTEVDGVRTVSIVS
+1799 DTEVDGVRTVSIVS
-1813 YAEDMSHTD
+1813 YAENLSYTD

-1827 TRAKSAETGLKSVMI
+1827 TREKSAETGLKSVMV
-1842 DEVEVELNDGQTEYS
+1842 DGVSVGLNDGQTEYT
-1857 VAVPAGTRYIKNISV
+1857 VAVPAGTRFIKNISV
-1872 NGKSSYQTIQTS
+1872 KGKSTYQTIQTS
-1884 FANGVITVVSTAET
+1884 FADGVITVVSTAEN

-1913 SKAALNNIEVD
+1913 SKAALNNIEIE
-1924 GYAIEFAADKTDY
+1924 GYAIDFEADKTDY
-1937 AVALMSGTVTMP
+1937 AVALMSGTVAMP

-1969 NDMTS
+1969 NGMTS
-1974 IKVTSADGDNELTY
+1974 IKVTSADGENELTY
-1988 NIKFSVDPSAKTT
+1988 NIKFSVDPSAETT
-2001 SQLEGIEVLDAAV
+2001 SQLEGIEVLDAAA

-2027 DKAIEKVALVNYNRA
+2027 DKTIEEVALVNYNRA

-2123 EPEQTLESSVL
+2123 ETDQTLESSVL

-2144 FTVTAANGNTLTY
+2144 FIVTAANGNTLTY

-2166 SDVTLNDITL
+2166 GNVNLNDITL
-2176 GGAQVSGFDPA
+2176 GGAQVPGFDPA

-2213 QTLSMSVG
+2213 QTLGMSVG

-2278 VPAGKNDPVI
+2278 VPAGKEDPVI

-2312 FAEAGNSQEYI
+2312 IAEAGNSQEYI

-2363 TETLPAIEAVMGDAG
+2363 SETLPAIEAVMGDAG

-2421 AMIFADGT
+2421 AMIYADGT

-2538 VDYDKGTEWQTVE
+2538 VDYQKGTEWQSVD

-2567 VEVKQTYRVNLNVE
+2567 VEVKQTYKVNLNVE
-2581 KSTNTALSDLMSGGK
+2581 KSTNTALADLMSGGK
-2596 TVPDFDPETLD
+2596 TVPGFDPETLD
-2607 YSIVLPIGT
+2607 YSIEIPLGT
-2616 KFIPDVTYV
+2616 KYIPDVTYV

-2659 VSYTKELSHDATLK
+2659 VSYTKEPSHNATLK
-2673 SITLGDERQLI
+2673 SITLGDERL
-2684 PQFDGDVLEYEVKLP
+2684 PSFDGDVFFYEVKLP
-2699 YNAHSVPA
+2699 FGTTKVPA
-2707 ISYEKND
+2707 IDYEKAEEE
-2714 DGQTVETDYTTSVT
+2714 QTVETSYTESVT

-2734 VTAADGDTSNT
+2734 VTAADGVTTET
-2745 YTIQFSL
+2745 YSITFSV
-2752 LPCDVTTLDMIYY
+2752 LPCDITTLDMIYY
-2765 NGKNVPDFLPED
+2765 NGNAIDEFAPDKNE
-2777 NDYEVNLPYGTVDA
+2777 YEVELPYGTVVA
-2791 PEVTFDFS
+2791 PVVTYDFS
-2799 VPGSQSA
+2799 VPGHQTA
-2806 SVVTTGTQN
+2806 SVVTSSYVHT
-2815 GWKSVISVKAESGDE
+2815 GWKSIITVTAESGDE
-2830 NEYTVIFTVQP
+2830 NEYTVIFTVAP
-2841 DSETRLSD
+2841 DKENRLKD
-2849 IKTFGK
+2849 LRVFGK
-2855 SIVGFNPEIE
+2855 TVEGFNPDID

-2887 YVKMSSN
+2887 FVKMSEN
-2894 ETVEVSQ
+2894 ETVEIYQ
-2901 PSRESVILKVTAPSG
+2901 NARESVIIKVTAQSG
-2916 AVRNYVIKTTIR
+2916 DVRNYVIQTTIR
-2928 VSDNAHL
+2928 ISDNTAL
-2935 AAIFYKDALIDGFEP
+2935 KAIYYKDVLVSGFEP
-2950 DVYEYTI
+2950 DILDYTI
-2957 KLPFGSNTVDKDLVT
+2957 KIPFGATTIDKELVT
-2972 YKTQEPGQTVMVVKN
+2972 YETQEPGQTVMVVKD
-2987 NLDVELQV
+2987 NLDVQLQV
-2995 TAQDGETYQIYTIH
+2995 MAQDGESYAIYTIH
-3009 FVPDDF
+3009 FVPDEF
-3015 DPTVVPTQNEVC
+3015 DPTAEPTQADVC
-3027 VTSTADGGW
+3027 LTSTPDGSW
-3036 KFTTKCKNLT
+3036 KFTTRCKNVN
-3046 VIITDLAGRF
+3046 VILTDLSGRF
-3056 LSIAELPSVD
+3056 LGIVELPTVD

-3073 SPDAEGYVYYGVKNQ
+3073 SPLAEGYIFKGEQNQ

-3099 QRVLTGKLRCR
+3099 KRVLTGKIRCK